1 MIMPAG
7 LGQGVI
13 LGVGHDICS
22 ITRIQNILETHPDRF
37 LSRICTDAER
47 AEANT
52 RAHLA
57 SYVAGRFAA
66 KEAVFKALSAAEQTK
81 MSWHHA
87 EILTGQKGMPVLSL
101 YGRCRDGLMSLV
113 ADGATP
119 QLHLSLSHDGG
130 LASAFVIVSSMTN
143 N

>member
-1 MIMPAG
+1 MPTIFRQGAV
-7 LGQGVI
+7 LGI
-13 LGVGHDICS
+13 GHDICS
-22 ITRIQNILETHPDRF
+22 ITRIQNILEKYSDRF

-47 AEANT
+47 TEANT

-66 KEAVFKALSAAEQTK
+66 KEAVYKALSAADQTK

-101 YGRCRDGLMSLV
+101 NGRCHDGLMSLV

-119 QLHLSLSHDGG
+119 QLHLSLSHDGE
-130 LASAFVIVSSMTN
+130 LASAFVIVSSMSDK
-143 N
+143 